1 MTHHTLHKI
10 MTKKTTI
17 GIVGGGNMGSAIVSG
32 IRGTF
37 SVRVCEK
44 DALRAGRLRK
54 KFRIAVQDLKTVV
67 ENSDAVILAVKPQDF
82 ESVLGEIRPL
92 LTHQLVI
99 SIAAGITTLYI
110 EKRLREKTRVVR
122 AMPNLPASVG
132 QGMTALCKG
141 RWANA
146 ADIKLSRKIFENIG
160 RVIEVQEK
168 WMDAVTAVS
177 GSGPAYVFLFVEC
190 FMKAAR
196 SLGFSDE
203 MSKTLVMQTLKGS
216 LNLLENRK
224 EDAATLRAAVTSK
237 GGTTQAALE
246 VFSAHH
252 FEEIFKKAL
261 LAARNRAKEL
271 AKK

>member
-1 MTHHTLHKI
+1 

-32 IRGTF
+32 TRGKF

-82 ESVLGEIRPL
+82 DQVLKDIVRAQHAVPL
-92 LTHQLVI
+92 LVI

-110 EKRLREKTRVVR
+110 EKRLREKTRTVR

-132 QGMTALCKG
+132 QGMTAICRG
-141 RWANA
+141 RWSNA
-146 ADIKLSRKIFENIG
+146 ADIKLSREIFENIG
-160 RVIEVQEK
+160 RVIDVKEA

-196 SLGFSDE
+196 SLGFNEKLSRQ
-203 MSKTLVMQTLKGS
+203 LVMQTLKGS
-216 LNLLENRK
+216 LNLLENQK
-224 EDAATLRAAVTSK
+224 EDAAALRSRVTSK

-246 VFSAHH
+246 VFFAHH
-252 FEEIFKKAL
+252 FEKIFEKAL
-261 LAARNRAKEL
+261 MAARDRAKEL
-271 AKK
+271 AKR